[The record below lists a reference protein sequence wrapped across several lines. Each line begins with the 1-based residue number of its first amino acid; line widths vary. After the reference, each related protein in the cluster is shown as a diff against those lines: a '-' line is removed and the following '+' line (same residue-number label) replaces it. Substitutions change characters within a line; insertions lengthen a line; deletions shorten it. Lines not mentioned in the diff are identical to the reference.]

1 MKILFFGDIVGQP
14 ARQALKKIMPQ
25 LKKELAPDLVLANA
39 ENVAHGQGIS
49 QKALEELS
57 IIGFDYLT
65 TGDHA
70 YVLSESEQILSDK
83 KQPILRPL
91 NWPGSVAGRG
101 FELIT
106 VGTRRLLL
114 VNLIG
119 RVFMKHDFDDPF
131 KKIEEL
137 LDDYSLK
144 GKEQGSEAVDAI
156 IIDFHAEATSEK
168 AGLAWFLDGRVSA
181 VLGTHTH
188 VPTAD
193 EKILPGGTGF
203 ISDLGM
209 VGTQDS
215 VLGANKDI
223 VIKRFL
229 TQRSFKMET
238 AQGAVVEINGVWLET
253 DDKTGLVKKIE
264 RIRRLVDSE

>member
-1 MKILFFGDIVGQP
+1 MKIIFFGDIVGQP
-14 ARQALKKIMPQ
+14 ARRALEKIVPQ
-25 LKKELAPDLVLANA
+25 LKKELEPDLILAND
-39 ENVAHGQGIS
+39 ENVAHGQGVS
-49 QKALEELS
+49 QKSLEELVPV
-57 IIGFDYLT
+57 GFDYLT
-65 TGDHA
+65 TGDHV
-70 YVLSESEQILSDK
+70 YVIKDSEAILSDK
-83 KQPILRPL
+83 QYKILRPL

-119 RVFMKHDFDDPF
+119 RVFMRQDFDDPF

-156 IIDFHAEATSEK
+156 VIDFHAEATSEK

-193 EKILPGGTGF
+193 ERILPQGTGF

-215 VLGANKDI
+215 ILGANKDI

-229 TQRSFKMET
+229 TQRSFKMEP
-238 AQGAVVEINGVWLET
+238 AQGAIVEVNGVWLET
-253 DDKTGLVKKIE
+253 DDKTGLIKKIE
-264 RIRRLVDSE
+264 RVRRLVESE

>member
-1 MKILFFGDIVGQP
+1 L
-14 ARQALKKIMPQ
+14 
-25 LKKELAPDLVLANA
+25 EPDLVLANA
-39 ENVAHGQGIS
+39 ENSAHGQGLAELPL
-49 QKALEELS
+49 KELLAL
-57 IIGFDYLT
+57 GFDCLT

-70 YVLSESEQILSDK
+70 YVLKESEQILSDK
-83 KQPILRPL
+83 KKPILRPL

-106 VGTRRLLL
+106 VGTRLVLL

-119 RVFMKHDFDDPF
+119 RVFLKHDFDDPF

-156 IIDFHAEATSEK
+156 LIDFHAEATSEK
-168 AGLAWFLDGRVSA
+168 AALAWFLDGKVSA

-193 EKILPGGTGF
+193 ERILPQGSGF
-203 ISDLGM
+203 ISDVGM
-209 VGTQDS
+209 VGPQDS
-215 VLGANKDI
+215 VLGADKEI

-229 TQRSFKMET
+229 TQRNLKMNT
-238 AQGAVVEINGVWLET
+238 AQSSQAEVNGIILET
-253 DDKTGLVKKIE
+253 DDKTGLAKSLLRV
-264 RIRRLVDSE
+264 RRLVALE